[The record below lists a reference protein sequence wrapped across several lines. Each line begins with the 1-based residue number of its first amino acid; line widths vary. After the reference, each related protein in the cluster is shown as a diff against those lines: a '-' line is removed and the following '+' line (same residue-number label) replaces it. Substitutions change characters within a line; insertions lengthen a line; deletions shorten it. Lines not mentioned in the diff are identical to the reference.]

1 MIENI
6 YLNISAACENL
17 DKRLKELRRSI
28 FIEIVGSPRSNQK
41 NWEEVSLADPSHFKF
56 GTGKPIRKENLDPN
70 GKHWVYGAN
79 GKIGRHSEYLFDD
92 RLIVIGKVGSYCGNV
107 FTTTNKTWITSNA
120 ITLQSSESSFMI
132 EYLAQMISMLNLN
145 KFATGAAQQFLSI
158 NTIRNLTVYKPP
170 LTVQKEVSM
179 FLINTHKTEA
189 LIEER
194 YNAIKKLIE
203 LS

>member
-6 YLNISAACENL
+6 SMNISAECENL
-17 DKRLKELRRSI
+17 GNKLKELRRSI
-28 FIEIVGSPRSNQK
+28 FIEVIGSPRSNPK
-41 NWEEVSLADPSHFKF
+41 KWEEVSLADSSHFKF

-70 GKHWVYGAN
+70 GKHWVYGSN

-92 RLIVIGKVGSYCGNV
+92 RLIVIGRVGSYCGNV
-107 FTTTNKTWITSNA
+107 FTTSNKTWVTSNA
-120 ITLQSSESSFMI
+120 ITLQASESSFLI

-145 KFATGAAQQFLSI
+145 KFATGVAQQFLSI

-170 LTVQKEVSM
+170 LEVQNEVSM
-179 FLINTHKTEA
+179 FLIEAHKIEA